1 MSVSGYISSVHRTVH
16 VLTAGFVLCILP
28 VLCTKLRL
36 LILTVC
42 MSDV

>member
-1 MSVSGYISSVHRTVH
+1 MSVSGYILFVHTTVH
-16 VLTAGFVLCILP
+16 VLTAGF

-42 MSDV
+42 MNDV